1 MLICKFIDR
10 DNTQFL
16 DIEEFFYVL
25 RGKPNEERQAAIDFV
40 YSRFD
45 QDNKG
50 IAKASDMKSVF
61 NCKQHPKYKMGK
73 LSVDQMFYLYLKN
86 FNNQVKDIVT
96 KKEWDDYYAGLSV
109 AIDDDEHFV
118 KLIKNQFMFE

>member
-1 MLICKFIDR
+1 LICKFIDR

-118 KLIKNQFMFE
+118 KLIKNQFMVE

>member
-118 KLIKNQFMFE
+118 KLIKNQFMVE

>member
-1 MLICKFIDR
+1 MICKFIDR

-118 KLIKNQFMFE
+118 KLIKNQFMVE

>member
-1 MLICKFIDR
+1 MICKFIDR

-86 FNNQVKDIVT
+86 FNNQVKDTVT

-118 KLIKNQFMFE
+118 KLIKNQFMVE

>member
-16 DIEEFFYVL
+16 DIEEFLYVL

-118 KLIKNQFMFE
+118 KLIKNQFMVE